1 MKQAQRSFA
10 GFDGNTFG
18 VRWLRVFD
26 LQFHGTEHL
35 KNVLNEDKPV
45 KISRRALRRAC
56 LWFQR
61 QVAASQRK
69 VMAAQPAKSTT
80 CRYTAA
86 NALSRVALGCHASS
100 CPNMQAMTRRESV
113 Y

>member
-45 KISRRALRRAC
+45 KISR
-56 LWFQR
+56 
-61 QVAASQRK
+61 
-69 VMAAQPAKSTT
+69 
-80 CRYTAA
+80 
-86 NALSRVALGCHASS
+86 HAPCSS
-100 CPNMQAMTRRESV
+100 VP
-113 Y
+113 

>member
-1 MKQAQRSFA
+1 MTSPAMKQAQRSFA

-45 KISRRALRRAC
+45 KISRH
-56 LWFQR
+56 
-61 QVAASQRK
+61 AAHHSG
-69 VMAAQPAKSTT
+69 V
-80 CRYTAA
+80 
-86 NALSRVALGCHASS
+86 L
-100 CPNMQAMTRRESV
+100 
-113 Y
+113 